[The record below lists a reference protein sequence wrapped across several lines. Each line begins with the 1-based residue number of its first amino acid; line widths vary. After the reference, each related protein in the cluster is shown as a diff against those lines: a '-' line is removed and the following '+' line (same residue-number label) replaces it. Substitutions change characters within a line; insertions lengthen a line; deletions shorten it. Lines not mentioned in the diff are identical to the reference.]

1 MYPLDLQEESLKQR
15 VANDFFSAF
24 DYEPLDRI
32 DFAITLKESKNSLFP
47 NIYALWAEAKRGDD
61 ADIYASLIQLI
72 LTIGANDL
80 HRIHPIPEFIGA
92 FDANKIAF
100 LPYKYIKDFVMR
112 NDFDWT
118 SITPSEHRSEA
129 FLRMQSLTEAI
140 LRDKSI
146 IFTYTKDTKE
156 LQDFIKNSV
165 AKGKNNPIEID
176 LENFDSVYLQWY
188 RIVLPTINL
197 NQNAWKYARDNLIA
211 LESDFFLADLLS
223 EDNTTINQNLRI
235 LLSKRVENEK
245 EKLHYNIKIDK
256 GLFSWNTENII
267 FLNDDN
273 STHAQFWNR
282 YKRPPKEEFWDKIY
296 ERRDKLSPDDIRER
310 KGAFFTP
317 KMWVQKAQ
325 EYLAESL
332 GENWQDKYYIWD
344 CAAGTGN
351 LLVGLKNARNI
362 YASTIDL
369 SDVLI
374 MKELNKNDLSDSPVS
389 TQRNMLESHIFQFDF
404 LNDCFFDK
412 VDEKSGKILTKSKL
426 PESLQNIIKN
436 EPQKLVIFINPPYA
450 EVSSKKPQGKK
461 GVNLSE
467 VHSKYKD
474 ILQTAGRELFA
485 QFFIRIYE
493 EIPNSTL
500 ASFSKLKYING
511 SAFANFRKEFKAK
524 FLKGF
529 IVPAWTFDNVKG
541 DFPIG
546 FLVWNLGDKKD
557 IKKCKVNVFNENNKR
572 IGKKNFYLFKKDEVI
587 NKWINQHKN
596 DKNKNIGWL
605 DGINGNDFQHNYIVY
620 LVNQKA
626 QAVNPRGMWINA
638 YNLIPASIYLAVRHA
653 IKASWINDRDQFL
666 YPNKKWR
673 DDREFHS
680 DCLAFTLFHG
690 QNRISAN
697 PPSCA
702 EGDKGGGYSG
712 YINHFIPF
720 SESQVGAKEAFK
732 SDFMVRFINGKLGKD
747 DTAQSLRASKA
758 SAASAYEGEAQSKI
772 HKNNIDCHDFAPAKS
787 RNDNILPFDKKEIQ
801 ASTQS
806 FIPTKPLEFSKE
818 AQEVFSAGLALW
830 RYYHAQAKNSDK
842 YLNDASLYD
851 IKEFFQGR
859 AQSINGKKGKMNARS
874 EDNHY
879 NDLIAQ
885 LRITLQTLADKIT
898 PKIYEYEFLLE

>member
-61 ADIYASLIQLI
+61 ADIYASLVQLI
-72 LTIGANDL
+72 LTIGVNNL

-92 FDANKIAF
+92 FDCEKIAF

-129 FLRMQSLTEAI
+129 FLRMQSLTSEI

-146 IFTYTKDTKE
+146 IFHYAKDTQE

-235 LLSKRVENEK
+235 LLSKRVENTK

-256 GLFSWNTENII
+256 GLFSWNTEDIV

-332 GENWQDKYYIWD
+332 GENWQDEYYIWD

-374 MKELNKNDLSDSPVS
+374 MKELNKNDCGKSLDSRDLSADSTDS
-389 TQRNMLESHIFQFDF
+389 TNFATRKNGLNLLESHIFQFDF

-436 EPQKLVIFINPPYA
+436 EPHKLVIFINPPYA
-450 EVSSKKPQGKK
+450 EATSGKTSAGTGQNK
-461 GVNLSE
+461 SGVATGNKVYE
-467 VHSKYKD
+467 KYQSVLGK
-474 ILQTAGRELFA
+474 ANRELFT
-485 QFFIRIYE
+485 QFFIRIYK
-493 EIPNSTL
+493 EIPNCIL
-500 ASFSKLKYING
+500 GSFSKLKYLN
-511 SAFANFRKEFKAK
+511 STNFLKFRETFKAEFK
-524 FLKGF
+524 KGF
-529 IVPAWTFDNVKG
+529 MCPAWTFDNVTGKY
-541 DFPIG
+541 PIG
-546 FLVWNLGDKKD
+546 FLVWNLGDKQE
-557 IKKCKVNVFNENNKR
+557 IKKTKLDIFENGGKR
-572 IGKKNFYLFKKDEVI
+572 VGKKNFYANNNE
-587 NKWINQHKN
+587 
-596 DKNKNIGWL
+596 KNIGVWL
-605 DGINGNDFQHNYIVY
+605 ASFREKNPQIHLAMMDSGRLGFQHQRLLHIA
-620 LVNQKA
+620 NQVGK
-626 QAVNPRGMWINA
+626 QSHSLIITLTLS
-638 YNLIPASIYLAVRHA
+638 NLIPCCVYFAVRHS
-653 IKASWINDRDQFL
+653 IEASWMNDRDQFL
-666 YPNKKWR
+666 YPNDKWR
-673 DDREFHS
+673 FDKEFHN

-690 QNRISAN
+690 QNRISAIF
-697 PPSCA
+697 PPPLR
-702 EGDKGGGYSG
+702 KGIKGVD
-712 YINHFIPF
+712 I
-720 SESQVGAKEAFK
+720 
-732 SDFMVRFINGKLGKD
+732 
-747 DTAQSLRASKA
+747 
-758 SAASAYEGEAQSKI
+758 
-772 HKNNIDCHDFAPAKS
+772 
-787 RNDNILPFDKKEIQ
+787 
-801 ASTQS
+801 
-806 FIPTKPLEFSKE
+806 
-818 AQEVFSAGLALW
+818 AG
-830 RYYHAQAKNSDK
+830 
-842 YLNDASLYD
+842 
-851 IKEFFQGR
+851 I
-859 AQSINGKKGKMNARS
+859 
-874 EDNHY
+874 
-879 NDLIAQ
+879 
-885 LRITLQTLADKIT
+885 
-898 PKIYEYEFLLE
+898 